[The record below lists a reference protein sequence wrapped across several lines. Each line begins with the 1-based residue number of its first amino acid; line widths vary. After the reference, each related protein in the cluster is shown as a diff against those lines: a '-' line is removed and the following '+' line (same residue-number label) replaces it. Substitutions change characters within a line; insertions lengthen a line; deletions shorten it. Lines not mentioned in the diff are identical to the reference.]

1 MNEWLIFA
9 LRNIASNEFFIDF
22 ISLLDVCQIYGNIY
36 QNTLLME
43 SPIIH
48 NL

>member
-1 MNEWLIFA
+1 MN
-9 LRNIASNEFFIDF
+9 FIDF
-22 ISLLDVCQIYGNIY
+22 FSLLDVCQLYGNIY

-48 NL
+48 NLEIWVMDG